1 MFRKRKSA
9 AELTNAMQCTLALY
23 WVRTEPSAASQ
34 ILRTAKRKDKSKM
47 PIKHVVI

>member
-9 AELTNAMQCTLALY
+9 AELTNAMQCTLY